1 MCVCVCAAAL
11 VVVVAVSVPPLALA
25 CLVVSLYEVDE
36 CEIKV
41 IKETFKD
48 LCHLNGGSMRID
60 KETFLQYLPL
70 PGLLGG
76 ESSFASSVPC
86 PPLNYLARLLGCV
99 FFFFVLCSSLFIDFR
114 VRTRPVQPASS

>member
-1 MCVCVCAAAL
+1 MFFCVALLLPLIDFLCVCVICIFFFLFFSAQ
-11 VVVVAVSVPPLALA
+11 
-25 CLVVSLYEVDE
+25 VDE

-48 LCHLNGGSMRID
+48 LCHLNGGSTRID

-76 ESSFASSVPC
+76 E
-86 PPLNYLARLLGCV
+86 
-99 FFFFVLCSSLFIDFR
+99 
-114 VRTRPVQPASS
+114 